1 MRSLL
6 STSAIVVVLLATSA
20 IRPADARHVSSAHL
34 SAHPS
39 GCDVRQ
45 TEGGCVSASPE
56 HVQSTSAERVKSS
69 RAVHSRRGGA
79 ARRDAAG
86 CGGSLSL
93 IRAASGATACIAR
106 SAAGAFQGFVS
117 ALEATGYRIDFMGGW
132 RAHGSCR
139 QCNMHPRGLALDI
152 NQTGRNRVTRRLP
165 AGVTALAAHYGLLH
179 GAVWSNADAG
189 HFELLSESPTRFAYA
204 SADGGVVSRRGR
216 HQVAALSVTH
226 TDGAGMQGSGYQ

>member
-6 STSAIVVVLLATSA
+6 STSAIVAVLLATSA
-20 IRPADARHVSSAHL
+20 IRPADARHVSSAHQ
-34 SAHPS
+34 S
-39 GCDVRQ
+39 GCDVQ
-45 TEGGCVSASPE
+45 QAEGGCASVSVSVSA
-56 HVQSTSAERVKSS
+56 SAERVRSS
-69 RAVHSRRGGA
+69 RTARSRRGGA

-93 IRAASGATACIAR
+93 IRAASGATACIAH

-165 AGVTALAAHYGLLH
+165 SGVTALAAHYGLLH

-216 HQVAALSVTH
+216 HQVAALGAVH
-226 TDGAGMQGSGYQ
+226 TDGAGLQGSGYQ